1 MTTTVT
7 RDGCQ
12 AGPLCDRAIYFQA
25 RLDGRDG
32 PLSVTRSVRLCGAH
46 LGHAV
51 QGLANWARE
60 HGITHGRVTVLII
73 DPPPTGS
80 SGIPLQRALVPGG
93 FAFGN
98 IPLGH

>member
-1 MTTTVT
+1 MTTTMT

-12 AGPLCDRAIYFQA
+12 AGPLCDRTICFQA

-32 PLSVTRSVRLCGAH
+32 SLSVTRSVKLCGVH
-46 LGHAV
+46 LGDAV
-51 QGLANWARE
+51 QGLADWARE

-73 DPPPTGS
+73 DPPPYGPP
-80 SGIPLQRALVPGG
+80 GIPLPRAPVPGG

-98 IPLGH
+98 IPLGR

>member
-12 AGPLCDRAIYFQA
+12 ADPLCDRAIYFQA

-32 PLSVTRSVRLCGAH
+32 SLPVTRSVRLCGTH

-73 DPPPTGS
+73 DPPSGPP
-80 SGIPLQRALVPGG
+80 GIPLQRALVPDG

-98 IPLGH
+98 IPLGR